1 MKVARTLRVLLWW
14 AMAVAVGLGS
24 AWAVLRSVS
33 NYGVAAGPWRAST
46 LAGSPEADLYTRAR
60 VALGGLLALNREETM
75 YYVAST
81 DSAGQ
86 PLRARCSYRVSGV
99 PPKARWWSVTAYAQ
113 DLYLFDN
120 PARRYSVNGQT
131 AVLDAQG
138 RFAFVSGPVAP
149 VGVMAVG
156 VAPVATVPTAV
167 AAPGVSGVSA
177 AAAPSLRAPSSG
189 AVPWIPTPAEGG
201 LHFTLRVYNPE
212 ASLSAAPG
220 TLQAPTIELLGGCP

>member
-1 MKVARTLRVLLWW
+1 MKVARVFRALLWW
-14 AMAVAVGLGS
+14 GTAVAVGLGS
-24 AWAVLRSVS
+24 AWAVLRSVL

-86 PLRARCSYRVSGV
+86 PLRARCSYRVTGV

-131 AVLDAQG
+131 AMLDAQG
-138 RFAFVSGPVAP
+138 RFAFVSGPFAP
-149 VGVMAVG
+149 VSEKAGG
-156 VAPVATVPTAV
+156 VAPMATVPTA
-167 AAPGVSGVSA
+167 ASAPSALA
-177 AAAPSLRAPSSG
+177 AAVPSPRAPSLG
-189 AVPWIPTPAEGG
+189 AAPWIPTPAEGG
-201 LHFTLRVYNPE
+201 LFFTLRVYNPE

-220 TLQAPTIELLGGCP
+220 TLQAPMIELLGACP

>member
-1 MKVARTLRVLLWW
+1 MTVARALRGLLWW
-14 AMAVAVGLGS
+14 ATAVALGLGS

-33 NYGVAAGPWRAST
+33 NYGAAAGPWRAST

-120 PARRYSVNGQT
+120 PQRRYSVNGQT
-131 AVLDAQG
+131 ALLDVQG

-149 VGVMAVG
+149 PAAAMPA
-156 VAPVATVPTAV
+156 VAP
-167 AAPGVSGVSA
+167 SA
-177 AAAPSLRAPSSG
+177 G
-189 AVPWIPTPAEGG
+189 AVPWIPTPGESG
-201 LHFTLRVYNPE
+201 LFFTLRVYNPE
-212 ASLSAAPG
+212 AALSAAPG
-220 TLQAPTIELLGGCP
+220 TLQAPVIELLGACP

>member
-14 AMAVAVGLGS
+14 TTAVALGLGS

-33 NYGVAAGPWRAST
+33 NYGAAAGPWRAST

-86 PLRARCSYRVSGV
+86 LLRARCSYRVSGV

-120 PARRYSVNGQT
+120 PQQRYSVNGQT
-131 AVLDAQG
+131 AVLDVQG
-138 RFAFVSGPVAP
+138 RFAFVSGPAAPPAAAMPAVAP
-149 VGVMAVG
+149 
-156 VAPVATVPTAV
+156 
-167 AAPGVSGVSA
+167 SE
-177 AAAPSLRAPSSG
+177 G
-189 AVPWIPTPAEGG
+189 AVPWIPTPGDGG
-201 LHFTLRVYNPE
+201 LFFTLRVYNPE
-212 ASLSAAPG
+212 AALSAAPG
-220 TLQAPTIELLGGCP
+220 TLQAPVIELLGACP

>member
-14 AMAVAVGLGS
+14 GTAVALGLGS

-33 NYGVAAGPWRAST
+33 NYGAAAGPWRAST
-46 LAGSPEADLYTRAR
+46 LAGSPQADLYTRAR

-86 PLRARCSYRVSGV
+86 PLRARCSYRVSGL

-120 PARRYSVNGQT
+120 PQRRYSVNGQT
-131 AVLDAQG
+131 AVLDVQG
-138 RFAFVSGPVAP
+138 RFAFVSGP
-149 VGVMAVG
+149 
-156 VAPVATVPTAV
+156 
-167 AAPGVSGVSA
+167 AAPEGA
-177 AAAPSLRAPSSG
+177 MAG
-189 AVPWIPTPAEGG
+189 AVPWIPTPREGG
-201 LHFTLRVYNPE
+201 LFFTLRVYNPE
-212 ASLSAAPG
+212 AALAAAPG
-220 TLQAPTIELLGGCP
+220 TLQALAIELLGACP

>member
-1 MKVARTLRVLLWW
+1 MTVARALRGLLWW
-14 AMAVAVGLGS
+14 ATAVALGLGS

-33 NYGVAAGPWRAST
+33 NYGAAAGPWRAST

-86 PLRARCSYRVSGV
+86 PLRARCSYRVSGL

-120 PARRYSVNGQT
+120 PQRRYSVNGQT

-138 RFAFVSGPVAP
+138 RFAFVSGP
-149 VGVMAVG
+149 
-156 VAPVATVPTAV
+156 
-167 AAPGVSGVSA
+167 AAPAGA
-177 AAAPSLRAPSSG
+177 MAG
-189 AVPWIPTPAEGG
+189 AVPWIPTPGEGG
-201 LHFTLRVYNPE
+201 LFFTLRVYNPE
-212 ASLSAAPG
+212 AALSAAPG
-220 TLQAPTIELLGGCP
+220 TLQAPLIELMGACP

>member
-14 AMAVAVGLGS
+14 GTAVALGLGS

-33 NYGVAAGPWRAST
+33 NYGAAAGPWRAST
-46 LAGSPEADLYTRAR
+46 LAGSPQADLYTRAR

-86 PLRARCSYRVSGV
+86 PLRARCSYRVSGL

-120 PARRYSVNGQT
+120 PQRRYSVNGQT
-131 AVLDAQG
+131 AVLDVQG
-138 RFAFVSGPVAP
+138 RFAFVSGP
-149 VGVMAVG
+149 
-156 VAPVATVPTAV
+156 
-167 AAPGVSGVSA
+167 AAPAGA
-177 AAAPSLRAPSSG
+177 MAG
-189 AVPWIPTPAEGG
+189 AVPWIPTPREGG
-201 LHFTLRVYNPE
+201 LFFTLRVYNPE
-212 ASLSAAPG
+212 AALAAAPG
-220 TLQAPTIELLGGCP
+220 TLQAPAIELLGACP

>member
-1 MKVARTLRVLLWW
+1 MTLARALRGLLWW
-14 AMAVAVGLGS
+14 ATAVALGLGS

-33 NYGVAAGPWRAST
+33 NCGAAAGPWRAST

-120 PARRYSVNGQT
+120 PQRRYSVNGQT
-131 AVLDAQG
+131 AVLDTQG
-138 RFAFVSGPVAP
+138 RFAFVTGPAAP
-149 VGVMAVG
+149 TSTAMSG
-156 VAPVATVPTAV
+156 VAPSADAV
-167 AAPGVSGVSA
+167 H
-177 AAAPSLRAPSSG
+177 
-189 AVPWIPTPAEGG
+189 WIPTPGEGG
-201 LHFTLRVYNPE
+201 LFFTLRVYNPE
-212 ASLSAAPG
+212 AALAAAPG
-220 TLQAPTIELLGGCP
+220 TLQAPVIELLGACP

>member
-1 MKVARTLRVLLWW
+1 MKVARMFRVLLWW
-14 AMAVAVGLGS
+14 GTAVAVGLGS

-46 LAGSPEADLYTRAR
+46 LAGSREADLYTRAR

-86 PLRARCSYRVSGV
+86 PLRARCSYRVTGV

-113 DLYLFDN
+113 DLFLFDN

-149 VGVMAVG
+149 G
-156 VAPVATVPTAV
+156 
-167 AAPGVSGVSA
+167 A
-177 AAAPSLRAPSSG
+177 AAAPVVVPAAG

-201 LHFTLRVYNPE
+201 LFFTLRVYNPE
-212 ASLSAAPG
+212 SSLSAAPG
-220 TLQAPTIELLGGCP
+220 TLQAPEIELVGGCP